1 MIIFTSH
8 AVIRSVVRIKKLIR
22 AAFILNSQ
30 QFVESRTLTHVLQC
44 SNRGAELLEE
54 EWVVGLSAAKINDL
68 DDVHVGD
75 DDVLWLDVQVEDA
88 PGMEVIQT
96 LEDLHNVGHHVILG
110 VTEPET
116 RQEMNSARGG
126 IF

>member
-1 MIIFTSH
+1 M
-8 AVIRSVVRIKKLIR
+8 K
-22 AAFILNSQ
+22 N
-30 QFVESRTLTHVLQC
+30 RTLTHILQC
-44 SNRGAELLEE
+44 SNRRAELLEE
-54 EWVVGLSAAKINDL
+54 EWVVSLSAAKINDL

-96 LEDLHNVGHHVILG
+96 LEDLHNVGHHVILR

-116 RQEMNSARGG
+116 HRKINSAPGG